1 MNFFLKY
8 HCLEKISQA
17 IDRQEV
23 WLLKFEDETIVA
35 TGSCEGH
42 ILTRVF
48 VTPSYQNQ
56 GLGALMISK
65 LESEIQKTSSHEL
78 RLDASLPAVGL
89 YEKLGYQTLYHQQE
103 VFEDGSVLVWPVMKK
118 G

>member
-1 MNFFLKY
+1 M
-8 HCLEKISQA
+8 
-17 IDRQEV
+17 
-23 WLLKFEDETIVA
+23 A
-35 TGSCEGH
+35 TGSCEGQ

-48 VTPSYQNQ
+48 VTPSFQNQ
-56 GLGALMISK
+56 SLSALMISQ
-65 LESEIQKTSSHEL
+65 LESEIQKTSSHEV